1 MVKVLNAVFGIG
13 IAVVV
18 YILIL
23 LGIQAFYPEARY
35 EDYCN
40 QSMYAQP
47 VYTGY
52 ESCLDN
58 ITVGECRSLMKTDSV
73 KVSEDQKCW
82 EAYDTASKNYNKY
95 YFIIA
100 SILGVIVILVAFLLI
115 NIINISAGIA
125 CAGIVLIMY
134 AFIRSW
140 TSTDDMLKF
149 IVGLIIAA
157 IVITLAV
164 VVNKKISK
172 K

>member
-82 EAYDTASKNYNKY
+82 EAYDTANKNYNKY

-100 SILGVIVILVAFLLI
+100 SVLGVIVILTAFLLL
-115 NIINISAGIA
+115 NIINISAGVA

-140 TSTDDMLKF
+140 ASTDDMLKF
-149 IVGLIIAA
+149 VVGLIIAV
-157 IVITLAV
+157 IVILLAV
-164 VVNKKISK
+164 LVNKKISK
-172 K
+172 R